1 MTKPGALRTFT
12 RVSVSVASAMLL
24 IHGNTFASD
33 DDRQREKGEK
43 GPEAIVGVWEST
55 ATVRD
60 CNNGVALGGFKGLST
75 FNVGGTASYG
85 GNSPPGLTS
94 ASMGTWK
101 RESHRTYTI
110 TLVFYRFNPDG
121 SLLGLQKSKGTRIL
135 SADENSFTGAVD
147 GQITDAAGNI
157 LAHTCLTDT
166 GSRVSW

>member
-1 MTKPGALRTFT
+1 MTKPDALYRFT
-12 RVSVSVASAMLL
+12 RVNVSLAVTMLL
-24 IHGNTFASD
+24 IHGTAFAGD
-33 DDRQREKGEK
+33 DDRQKDKGEK

-60 CNNGVALGGFKGLST
+60 CNSGVAIGSFKGLST

-85 GNSPPGLTS
+85 SNSPPALTS

-121 SLLGLQKSKGTRIL
+121 LLLGMQKSKGTRTF
-135 SADENSFTGAVD
+135 SEDESSFTGTVN
-147 GQITDAAGNI
+147 GQITDAAGNV

-166 GSRVSW
+166 GLRVSW

>member
-1 MTKPGALRTFT
+1 MTKSGVLYGFT
-12 RVSVSVASAMLL
+12 RVNVSLAVAMLL
-24 IHGNTFASD
+24 VHGNALAGD
-33 DDRQREKGEK
+33 DDRRKDKGEK
-43 GPEAIVGVWEST
+43 DQEAIVGVWEST

-60 CNNGVALGGFKGLST
+60 CNNGVALASFKGLST

-85 GNSPPGLTS
+85 SNSPPALTS

-101 RESHRTYTI
+101 RESPRTYTI

-121 SLLGLQKSKGTRIL
+121 SLLGLQKSKGTRTL
-135 SADENSFTGAVD
+135 SEDENSFTGAVN

-166 GSRVSW
+166 GSRVGW